1 MDYELIYVNK
11 QQINFVISELSVVR
25 RQRFLNGVPKVTDD
39 AQDTLW

>member
-25 RQRFLNGVPKVTDD
+25 RQRLMNGVPKVTDD